1 MIDNDDVVTLEREDG
16 NPLAAL
22 ASSHHG
28 IFATIHG
35 LPVKVEK
42 TLAPIVLELVR
53 PTRIEHVAVTGGF
66 ALDSDVLREGTGVR
80 LFAKTADAPKQ
91 ATLTGMLWSDPITK
105 ELVADAA
112 FSRATAAF
120 VFGADEH
127 QDLSSEEMMT
137 VALMGRAVSPVTSYV
152 AYEPGTRPSTIGL
165 DNAIGT
171 GGYGTIGRGSG
182 MGSGYGVGRVRRPT
196 IDVDATA
203 CLRAHPQVAPWHV
216 ELAIETTKDEIVD
229 VTGPADPLGACL
241 VETAWTVRLDAAQ
254 FYEEREH
261 YTVALG
267 D

>member
-1 MIDNDDVVTLEREDG
+1 VTLERDDG
-16 NPLAAL
+16 NALAVL

-28 IFATIHG
+28 IFASIHG
-35 LPVKVEK
+35 LPVKIEK
-42 TLAPIVLELVR
+42 TLAPLVLELVR

-66 ALDSDVLREGTGVR
+66 ALDSDVLHEGAGVR

-91 ATLTGMLWSDPITK
+91 VTLTGMLWSDPIKK

-127 QDLSSEEMMT
+127 GDLSPDEMMT

-165 DNAIGT
+165 DNAIGA
-171 GGYGTIGRGSG
+171 GRYGTIGHGSG
-182 MGSGYGVGRVRRPT
+182 MGSGYGVGRARRPT
-196 IDVDATA
+196 ISVDPTA
-203 CLRAHPQVAPWHV
+203 CLRAHPQTAPWRV

-229 VTGPADPLGACL
+229 VTGPTDLLGACL
-241 VETAWTVRLDAAQ
+241 VETAWSVRLDATE
-254 FYEEREH
+254 FYEERET

-267 D
+267 G